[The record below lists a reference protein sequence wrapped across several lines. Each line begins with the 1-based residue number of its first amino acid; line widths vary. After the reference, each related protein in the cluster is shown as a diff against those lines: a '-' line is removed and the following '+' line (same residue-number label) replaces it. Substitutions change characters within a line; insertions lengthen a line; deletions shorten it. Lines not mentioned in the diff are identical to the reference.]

1 MTVHPSAKLLKPWY
15 AVAVLIALGI
25 VWYNY
30 NLTPPE
36 PPKHWLHIFPA
47 LIVIGTLMAHG
58 RRVFT
63 TLQLE
68 DYRLRFESGLFTK
81 TTRIM
86 ELRKVQDVRVEQNL
100 FQRMLN
106 TGNIAIE
113 TAGESSGIVM
123 ANIDRP
129 QFVADT
135 ILHASHSHYKQDQT
149 PGGPTTPPLGKA

>member
-1 MTVHPSAKLLKPWY
+1 LV
-15 AVAVLIALGI
+15 ALGI

-36 PPKHWLHIFPA
+36 PPRNWLFIFPA
-47 LIVIGTLMAHG
+47 FIVGGTLVAHG

-63 TLQLE
+63 RLHLE

-106 TGNIAIE
+106 TGTIAIE

-123 ANIDRP
+123 VNIDRP

-135 ILHASHSHYKQDQT
+135 ILHASHNHYKQDQT
-149 PGGPTTPPLGKA
+149 AGGPSTPSPDKA